1 MPSSQQV
8 HKRYIHLFA
17 QEVAL
22 CKAVRL
28 AGQASQ
34 ARRAS
39 TPRHSDTP
47 TLLDTARHSDTPT
60 LRHSRHSR
68 HCPRRST
75 VKNPR
80 HWPTLLRHCP
90 ATALNLRTLS
100 VGQAPSQ
107 SWYSGLHSLAPC
119 VGHLW
124 KMNYYRASSTELS
137 FAQGA
142 ATATA
147 PAILLPLDPM
157 PTHPREH
164 PFSQESGTRLDLQA
178 RSSTMRR
185 STVAEEAGV
194 P

>member
-1 MPSSQQV
+1 MC
-8 HKRYIHLFA
+8 IH
-17 QEVAL
+17 
-22 CKAVRL
+22 
-28 AGQASQ
+28 
-34 ARRAS
+34 
-39 TPRHSDTP
+39 THSIQPHT
-47 TLLDTARHSDTPT
+47 TLTHILS
-60 LRHSRHSR
+60 
-68 HCPRRST
+68 
-75 VKNPR
+75 
-80 HWPTLLRHCP
+80 
-90 ATALNLRTLS
+90 ALNLRTLS

-164 PFSQESGTRLDLQA
+164 PFSQESGTRRDLQA

-185 STVAEEAGV
+185 STVAEGRPSLLGHVITTRASRWGGSQRKLRYFRGALPPHHATRAAAFGV
-194 P
+194 RALGLDGRAIESVSFAPPTIPMATL

>member
-1 MPSSQQV
+1 MV
-8 HKRYIHLFA
+8 IVAVGRRCITLLLI
-17 QEVAL
+17 EV
-22 CKAVRL
+22 
-28 AGQASQ
+28 
-34 ARRAS
+34 RRALIAMLAPNA
-39 TPRHSDTP
+39 PRLCSFRFFHP
-47 TLLDTARHSDTPT
+47 LLGSAEGG
-60 LRHSRHSR
+60 
-68 HCPRRST
+68 
-75 VKNPR
+75 
-80 HWPTLLRHCP
+80 
-90 ATALNLRTLS
+90 AEEYALNLRTLS

-157 PTHPREH
+157 PTQPHDF
-164 PFSQESGTRLDLQA
+164 PFSQDSGARLDLQA

-185 STVAEEAGV
+185 WSVAEEAGIT
-194 P
+194 